1 MTPAVN
7 RRRFGFTLIELLVT
21 IAIIAILATL
31 LLGALSQVKA
41 KAHSIACMGN
51 LRQQAMGWKMALDSD
66 GGRLH
71 RSVAPAQAIITPQSY
86 QETALGM
93 WWANDWGIPA
103 KGSVCPAA
111 PERLPK
117 DRISPTVG
125 YPQGAYPGAYNAAWV
140 MEAPYA
146 GGWWWFSGPY
156 NPKAPPKRVG
166 SYAQNQWLG
175 GSWWWLYPLENDS
188 ATWSPQVFRI
198 EGDVRYPSQT
208 PLFADGTGWWWG
220 WGGGYWQGPRATDL
234 PASNLA
240 SGNFPGGPWSMG
252 SFTIPRHGS
261 RPSKVSTNYPTNLK
275 LPGAINMAAFDGHVE
290 TVKLERLWSLYWHK
304 DYVAPV
310 KRPGLR

>member
-1 MTPAVN
+1 MTPSDH
-7 RRRFGFTLIELLVT
+7 RRRPGFTLVELLVT

-41 KAHSIACMGN
+41 KAHNIACMGN
-51 LRQQAMGWKMALDSD
+51 LRQQAMSWKMALDSD
-66 GGRLH
+66 GGRM
-71 RSVAPAQAIITPQSY
+71 RRNSVVPDPDVVISPLNY
-86 QETALGM
+86 QDTALGK
-93 WWANDWGIPA
+93 WWGTDWGIPA

-117 DRISPTVG
+117 ERITPPYG

-140 MEAPYA
+140 IEAPY
-146 GGWWWFSGPY
+146 GYGWWFIGPY
-156 NPKAPPKRVG
+156 DPKAPPKRVG

-175 GSWWWLYPLENDS
+175 GGWWWWYDNNAWNPL
-188 ATWSPQVFRI
+188 AFRI

-208 PLFADGTGWWWG
+208 PLFGDGTSWWFG
-220 WGGGYWQGPRATDL
+220 LGGVWQGPRATDL

-240 SGNFPGGPWSMG
+240 SGAFPGPPWSIS

-261 RPSKVSTNYPTNLK
+261 RPSKVSTNYAANLK

-290 TVKLERLWSLYWHK
+290 TVKLERLWSFYWHQN
-304 DYVAPV
+304 YIAPT